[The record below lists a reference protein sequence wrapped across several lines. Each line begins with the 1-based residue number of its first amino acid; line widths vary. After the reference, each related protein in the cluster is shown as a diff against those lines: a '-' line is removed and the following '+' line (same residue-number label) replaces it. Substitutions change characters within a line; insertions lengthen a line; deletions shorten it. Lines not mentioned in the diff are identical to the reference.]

1 MQQEY
6 HPCGSDDKH
15 GRRTSGWE
23 MECMVGW
30 VWRTTLEEEG
40 AVVVRRECRSLGSRE
55 GGRAPSLESDGDAKD
70 AQGELKIRRQQVADV
85 SSQ

>member
-1 MQQEY
+1 
-6 HPCGSDDKH
+6 
-15 GRRTSGWE
+15 

-70 AQGELKIRRQQVADV
+70 VQGELKAAGSRRVVAV
-85 SSQ
+85 RPRKVAGRRRVLSWESVRR